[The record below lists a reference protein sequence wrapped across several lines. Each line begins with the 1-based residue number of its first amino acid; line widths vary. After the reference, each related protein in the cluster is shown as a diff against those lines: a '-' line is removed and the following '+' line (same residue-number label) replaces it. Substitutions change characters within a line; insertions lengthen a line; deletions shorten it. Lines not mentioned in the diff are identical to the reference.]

1 MSRDRAT
8 VFLIGLGAAWNAGNV
23 GPVVSQIAGEFGVTL
38 GQVGLMSGSIFCVG
52 VAAAGFAGSWISE
65 RLSVIDGLRLCCLIC
80 FAGNLLM
87 AATPV
92 FAGALAAR
100 VLTGL
105 GLGLAFLFGGVFARH
120 AGGSKLVGLFG
131 AGITLGMAFALGI
144 GGLLVDLDVDW
155 RFAFVLSAL
164 VGVSALPLLP
174 RHSEA
179 QAPKHEPLREVLE
192 QAATSSRFWRLQLI
206 AIPAFSIP
214 IVIGAWLV
222 HYLVTEGGLTPSA
235 SGLVAFALFG
245 VSAFSRDLGG
255 QLLARGTP
263 SGMLSLGG
271 LAVGAAGLVVLALE
285 PSLGGA
291 LVSAVLMGVGLS
303 LPYAV
308 VYDQGVRVIPESP
321 VGGLGVTQAT
331 ANSFPIP
338 VTPLLGALLAVGDG
352 PAGWLALAVFV
363 LIGGIVNLRPA
374 VPPEGQPLAERS
386 TATIAGPG

>member
-8 VFLIGLGAAWNAGNV
+8 VFLIGLGSAWNAGNV
-23 GPVVSQIAGEFGVTL
+23 GPVVSQIASEFGLTL

-65 RLSVIDGLRLCCLIC
+65 RLSVIDGLRLCCLVC
-80 FAGNLLM
+80 LVGNLLL
-87 AATPV
+87 AATPW
-92 FAGALAAR
+92 FEGALVAR

-131 AGITLGMAFALGI
+131 AGITLGMAVALGI
-144 GGLLVDLDVDW
+144 GGLLEDLGVDW

-179 QAPKHEPLREVLE
+179 EAPKHEPLREVLM

-222 HYLVTEGGLTPSA
+222 HYLVIDGGLTPSSA
-235 SGLVAFALFG
+235 GLVAFVLFA
-245 VSAFSRDLGG
+245 VSAVSRDLGG

-263 SGMLSLGG
+263 SGALSLGG
-271 LAVGAAGLVVLALE
+271 LAVGAAGIAVLALE
-285 PSLGGA
+285 PSLAGG

-303 LPYAV
+303 LPYPV
-308 VYDQGVRVIPESP
+308 VYDQGVRVIPDSP

-338 VTPLLGALLAVGDG
+338 ITPLLGAMLAAGDG
-352 PAGWLALAVFV
+352 TAGWLALAAFV

-374 VPPEGQPLAERS
+374 VPTEADEAAAPTPRQHPH
-386 TATIAGPG
+386 